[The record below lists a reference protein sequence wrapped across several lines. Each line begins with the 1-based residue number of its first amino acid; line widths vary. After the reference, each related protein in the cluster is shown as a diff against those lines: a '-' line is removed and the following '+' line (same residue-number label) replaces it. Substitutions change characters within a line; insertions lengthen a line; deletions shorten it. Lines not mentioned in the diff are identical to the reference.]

1 MIWPIFILVGF
12 GRFIWI
18 PLPVILLWPLLIL
31 LCIVSLGAVFFPK
44 GSNARSWL
52 VALRGIST
60 VFAAIRG
67 TRVTVLPE
75 EGPRIRILI
84 V

>member
-1 MIWPIFILVGF
+1 MIWPTFILVGF

-31 LCIVSLGAVFFPK
+31 LWMVSLGALFFPRD
-44 GSNARSWL
+44 SNARGWF
-52 VALRGIST
+52 VALRGIFV

-67 TRVTVLPE
+67 TRATIVPQD
-75 EGPRIRILI
+75 GPRIRILI

>member
-12 GRFIWI
+12 GRLIWI

-31 LCIVSLGAVFFPK
+31 LWMVSLGAAFFPK
-44 GSNARSWL
+44 GSNAWSWF
-52 VALRGIST
+52 VALRGVFA

-67 TRVTVLPE
+67 TRVTILPE